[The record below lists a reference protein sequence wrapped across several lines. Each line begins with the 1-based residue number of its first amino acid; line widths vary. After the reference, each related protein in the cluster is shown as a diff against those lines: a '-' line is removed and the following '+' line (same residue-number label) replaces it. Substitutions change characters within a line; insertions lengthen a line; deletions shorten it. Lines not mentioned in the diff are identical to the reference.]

1 MRGWQVVGLV
11 AALAGSARA
20 EAPAP
25 TPSPA
30 PAEGQHLFAV
40 TATVGWYSGL
50 GGGVRIGTGRAGVH
64 LLAGWQP
71 LIVAVKEDPPRLNL
85 DFHST
90 LQGNADL
97 YLMLFRTTE
106 RAEIGLTAGY
116 KYSTHLGHGAGL
128 GAYVEID
135 GQARRSIFILAG
147 VLWFPRGETR
157 LREKEGYPPGTEF
170 AFPGPS
176 FSYSANVGLSF
187 FP

>member
-1 MRGWQVVGLV
+1 MVGLV
-11 AALAGSARA
+11 AALAGTARA
-20 EAPAP
+20 EAPA
-25 TPSPA
+25 TA
-30 PAEGQHLFAV
+30 TATEDGQHVFAV
-40 TATVGWYSGL
+40 SGTVGWYSGL

-71 LIVAVKEDPPRLNL
+71 LVVAVKEDPPRLNL

-90 LQGNADL
+90 LQGSADV
-97 YLMLFRTTE
+97 YLLLLRTTE
-106 RAEIGLTAGY
+106 RAEVGLTGGY

-135 GQARRSIFILAG
+135 GHARRSIFILAG

-157 LREKEGYPPGTEF
+157 LREKEGYPPATEF

-176 FSYSANVGLSF
+176 FSYSASVGLSF